1 MKVRG
6 SILTLMI
13 VRRTQYINVNTKYP
27 SLCQNTKQ
35 NSLFFFKFNSWLA
48 STIYIFVDAEVCHNN
63 DSSLEP

>member
-27 SLCQNTKQ
+27 SLCQNTKH
-35 NSLFFFKFNSWLA
+35 NSLFFFQIQQLVS
-48 STIYIFVDAEVCHNN
+48 IYNIHFC
-63 DSSLEP
+63 